1 MNFDFVVGAV
11 RVESVWDGEGKWKR
25 FQNDGTEEYDAN
37 IARNLFEY
45 PGLSETDL
53 MTRIVCKSEF
63 FIFRSVE
70 ITQD

>member
-25 FQNDGTEEYDAN
+25 FQNDETEEYDAN

-53 MTRIVCKSEF
+53 VTGSSLRGNSSFSE
-63 FIFRSVE
+63 VL
-70 ITQD
+70 